1 MPFTIVR
8 NDITQM
14 KVDAIV
20 NAANAQ
26 LKRGGGVCGAI
37 FEAAGIQQLTEA
49 CDAIGHC
56 EPGHAVITD
65 GFDLPAKHIIHTV
78 GPVWEGGRNHEAQ
91 TLMQCYVSSME
102 LARQHHLK
110 SIAFPLIS
118 SGIYG
123 YPKDLALE
131 AAISAIG
138 GYILKHDLMVYLVVY
153 DVKTFVVSAKVFG
166 SVEKFIDDNYVEE
179 HGKVFLNRVD
189 NASIFQ
195 ENLSYDSLERAV
207 ERDAI
212 QPRSH
217 RDLEDFFAHQD
228 SPFAEHLFHLIDRKR
243 MLDTEV
249 YHRAN
254 IDRRLFSRIRSD
266 KHYNPSKA
274 TALALAIALRLNLDE
289 TQDLLRRSGYTLS
302 NSSKMDLI
310 IRYHIEE
317 GKYDIMEINQVLF
330 KFDQPLLGSC

>member
-65 GFDLPAKHIIHTV
+65 GFNLPAKHIVHTV
-78 GPVWEGGRNHEAQ
+78 GPVWEGGGNHEAQ
-91 TLMQCYVSSME
+91 TLAQCYVSSME

-131 AAISAIG
+131 VAISAIG

-153 DVKTFVVSAKVFG
+153 DVKAFVVSAKVFG

-189 NASIFQ
+189 NASAYQ
-195 ENLSYDSLERAV
+195 PNLPYDSLEKAV

-243 MLDTEV
+243 MRDTDV

-266 KHYNPSKA
+266 KHYNPSKS

-289 TQDLLRRSGYTLS
+289 TQDLLRRAGYTLS

>member
-8 NDITQM
+8 NDITKM

-20 NAANAQ
+20 NAANAE
-26 LKRGGGVCGAI
+26 LKQGGGVCGAI
-37 FEAAGIQQLTEA
+37 FEAAGVQQLSEA
-49 CDAIGHC
+49 CERIGHC
-56 EPGHAVITD
+56 EPGQAVITD
-65 GFDLPAKHIIHTV
+65 GFALPAKHIIHTV
-78 GPVWEGGRNHEAQ
+78 GPVWEGGQKYEAQ
-91 TLMQCYVSSME
+91 ILAQCYFSSME
-102 LARQHHLK
+102 LARQNHLK

-131 AAISAIG
+131 VAISAIG

-153 DVKTFVVSAKVFG
+153 DVKAFVVSTKVFV
-166 SVEKFIDDNYVEE
+166 SVEKFIDDHYVEE
-179 HGKVFLNRVD
+179 HGKIFLNRYD
-189 NASIFQ
+189 NMPSLP
-195 ENLSYDSLERAV
+195 ENVQYSSLERTV
-207 ERDAI
+207 ETQRI
-212 QPRSH
+212 EPREH
-217 RDLEDFFAHQD
+217 HDLEEFFAHQD
-228 SPFAEHLFHLIDRKR
+228 SPFSEHLFHLIDRKR
-243 MLDTEV
+243 MRDTDV

-266 KHYNPSKA
+266 RNYNPSKA

-289 TQDLLRRSGYTLS
+289 TQDLLRRAGYTLS

>member
-65 GFDLPAKHIIHTV
+65 GYNLPAKHIIHTV

-131 AAISAIG
+131 VAISAIG

-195 ENLSYDSLERAV
+195 ENLPYDSLERAV

-289 TQDLLRRSGYTLS
+289 MQDLLRRAGYTLS